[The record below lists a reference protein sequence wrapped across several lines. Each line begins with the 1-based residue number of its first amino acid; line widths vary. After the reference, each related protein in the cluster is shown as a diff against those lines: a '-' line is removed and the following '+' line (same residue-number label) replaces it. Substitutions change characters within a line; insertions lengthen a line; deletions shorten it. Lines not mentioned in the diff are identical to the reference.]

1 MQLLMPYGETM
12 NKVYKS
18 ALPGERF
25 GRLVVTAV
33 IDGQTR
39 KCLCDCGTET
49 VVLRCNLKT
58 VNTQS
63 CGCFRKE
70 IEPVASITH
79 GQTCGKKWSPTYR
92 VWHGMLQRCLNPKTP
107 RWGDYGGRGITVC
120 AEWQASFDAFLSDMG
135 ERPDG
140 CSIDRIDND
149 GPYHKANCVWANDTQ
164 QARNKRSNRLLT
176 YNGKTQTLAAW
187 AEETSIPYYTLHSR
201 LRRGWTLEKTL
212 SEGIDHV

>member
-1 MQLLMPYGETM
+1 MS
-12 NKVYKS
+12 KVYKS

-58 VNTQS
+58 GNTQS

-92 VWHGMLQRCLNPKTP
+92 VWHGILQRCLNPKNP
-107 RWGDYGGRGITVC
+107 GWGDYGGRGITVC
-120 AEWQASFDAFLSDMG
+120 AEWKESFEAFLSDMG

-149 GPYHKANCVWANDTQ
+149 GPYQKDNCVWANDTQ
-164 QARNKRSNRLLT
+164 QARNKRNNRLLT
-176 YNGKTQTLAAW
+176 HNGKTQTLAEW
-187 AEETSIPYYTLHSR
+187 AEETAIPYYTLHSR
-201 LRRGWTLEKTL
+201 LRRGWTVEKTL
-212 SEGIDHV
+212 TEGIDHV